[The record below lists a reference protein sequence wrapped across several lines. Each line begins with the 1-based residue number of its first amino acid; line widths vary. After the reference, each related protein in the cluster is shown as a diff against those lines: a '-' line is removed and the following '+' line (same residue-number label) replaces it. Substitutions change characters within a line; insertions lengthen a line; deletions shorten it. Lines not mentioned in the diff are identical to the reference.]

1 MKMEISTLVTLL
13 FIGLIAGILSG
24 FVGIGGGIV
33 IVPALIFILGFTQF
47 QAQGM
52 SITLMLPPLGVLAFM
67 NYYNQ
72 GHITKTSII
81 YASVMSV
88 FFLVGGYLGSKW
100 ALKLNENIVKLVF
113 GVILMYV
120 AIRMIINGWS
130 FFSEEK

>member
-1 MKMEISTLVTLL
+1 MIPFPEYHP
-13 FIGLIAGILSG
+13 ILHNPYKIHSIIEADLDG
-24 FVGIGGGIV
+24 FHIQVHNNNEHYFFPHRMAWERFHGNI
-33 IVPALIFILGFTQF
+33 
-47 QAQGM
+47 
-52 SITLMLPPLGVLAFM
+52 FM

-88 FFLVGGYLGSKW
+88 FFLAGGYLGSKW